1 MFLLSRKKCQFS
13 HHIMSGNGAYMLS
26 STQRIAS
33 SRWCHSNRSNSGNLT
48 SVTILRNKQSAAML
62 DDAALSLIIIIVRRF
77 LTRRKMSMTLQGR
90 ASTIRLTSVTLSRQ
104 QFSQEESNRYRV
116 FFFFVSTV
124 GLTHILCNIHAPPD
138 PLAGFKGAYF

>member
-1 MFLLSRKKCQFS
+1 
-13 HHIMSGNGAYMLS
+13 MSGNGAYMLS

-33 SRWCHSNRSNSGNLT
+33 SWWCHSNRSNSGNLT

-62 DDAALSLIIIIVRRF
+62 DDAALSLIIIIIIIVRRF

-90 ASTIRLTSVTLSRQ
+90 ASTIRLTSITLSPQ

-116 FFFFVSTV
+116 FFFVSTV
-124 GLTHILCNIHAPPD
+124 GLTRIYCATYTLLQTP
-138 PLAGFKGAYF
+138 